1 MDAKE
6 AGQAQGHLS
15 TDMQVS
21 STFKL
26 AINYRRSDTQGT
38 AWALYLAL
46 ANRFGEQN
54 VFFDN
59 GSLRPGDQFRSEIQS
74 RLAEADALIV
84 LIGMQWMPS
93 LNQHQ
98 RQAAED
104 YVVMEIDL
112 ALRRSSSI
120 TIIPVLVDDAEPPDE
135 GDLPLSL
142 KALSGYQVERL
153 RHTNFLHDAEHL
165 IGRLAEISARPA
177 TADEGTTAVE
187 NNAAG
192 ENGADQSHLEPG
204 SGRDPGSSAAGARQG
219 KGATTEPRVAPPPDD
234 DHYRMIVR
242 HADHLVVFLGA
253 DVNADDREQPWRPGS
268 GMLPDD
274 HDLAGYIASRLGLSN
289 APLGLAAVAQYAGAI
304 HGEIELFD
312 WVKEVLRV
320 DSEPGR
326 VHRDLA
332 KLPAQLGM
340 RYQMIVT
347 PKYDAAL
354 EKAFRE
360 AGEAFDVAV
369 YVTPRKPMLQG
380 TFAHL
385 SWNGPVQSIDIPNR
399 YQGFPIGEDG
409 KLDRPVIV
417 RINGAVDDPSAGF
430 TWEDNYV
437 ITEDHYI
444 GYLSSR
450 SAEEIVPG
458 QILAKLRRANW
469 LFLGYSI
476 TDWRLRVFLQRI
488 FDGPEFGR
496 AKYWAVAS
504 KPDPIERDL
513 WHEAGATL
521 YQCSLTEYLAGL
533 HAFLAS
539 NPAEGGRAS
548 G

>member
-1 MDAKE
+1 VVAQERDR
-6 AGQAQGHLS
+6 AQGSPRADTPVHS
-15 TDMQVS
+15 P
-21 STFKL
+21 FKV

-38 AWALYLAL
+38 AWALYLKL
-46 ANRFGEQN
+46 ADRFGEEN

-59 GSLRPGDQFRSEIQS
+59 GSLQPGVRFRSEIQS
-74 RLAEADALIV
+74 RLAEASALIA
-84 LIGMQWMPS
+84 LIGVQWLPS

-98 RQAAED
+98 RQVAED

-112 ALRRSSSI
+112 ALRNAQRV
-120 TIIPVLVDDAEPPDE
+120 TVIPVLVDEAECPSEEALPPA
-135 GDLPLSL
+135 LKPL
-142 KALSGYQVERL
+142 AGYQVERL
-153 RHTNFLHDAEHL
+153 RHTHFLHDVEHL
-165 IGRLAEISARPA
+165 INRLAEIAAAAP
-177 TADEGTTAVE
+177 TA
-187 NNAAG
+187 
-192 ENGADQSHLEPG
+192 GADSADQ
-204 SGRDPGSSAAGARQG
+204 RDPEAAAARTGGSSAAETRRSEETAG
-219 KGATTEPRVAPPPDD
+219 PRVAPPPDD

-253 DVNADDREQPWRPGS
+253 DVNADDRGQPWRPGS
-268 GMLPDD
+268 GLLPDD
-274 HDLAGYIASRLGLSN
+274 RDLAGYIAARLGLSN
-289 APLGLAAVAQYAGAI
+289 APPGLAAVAQYAGAT

-312 WVKEVLRV
+312 WVKEVLRI
-320 DSEPGR
+320 DSEPGP

-332 KLPAQLGM
+332 KLPSHLGM
-340 RYQMIVT
+340 RFQMIVT

-354 EKAFRE
+354 ERAFRE

-369 YVTPRKPMLQG
+369 YVTPRKPLLQG
-380 TFAHL
+380 MFVHL
-385 SWNGPVQSIDIPNR
+385 PWSGPALPIDVPNR

-417 RINGAVDDPSAGF
+417 RVNGAVDDRSAGF

-444 GYLSSR
+444 GYLSGR
-450 SAEEIVPG
+450 PAEEVVPG

-504 KPDPIERDL
+504 SPDPIERDL
-513 WHEAGATL
+513 WQEAGATV
-521 YQCSLTEYLAGL
+521 YQCSVTEYLAGL
-533 HAFLAS
+533 HAFIAS
-539 NPAEGGRAS
+539 DPGVRGYAS